1 MEAELTIYG
10 YVMHYTFAERME
22 KTPRSFIREI
32 LKVTQR
38 PEIISFA
45 GGLPNPSLFPIEEL
59 AETARAV
66 IAEDGKSAL
75 QYSTT
80 EGHLPLR
87 EWIASRYKKRLGIE
101 VSPDEILITNG
112 SQQCLDLIGK
122 VFINKGSRV
131 AIERPGYLG
140 AIQAFSMYEPEF
152 CPVDLT
158 ESGPDV
164 MMLNS
169 VLTDDN
175 PCFFYGVPNS
185 QNPSGITWNNENRRE
200 VSRLMEEHETV
211 LVEDDAYG
219 ELRFRGDAVPC
230 MRSLIPDLTVMTG
243 SFSKIISPG
252 MRMGWICAPEEI
264 VTQAVTVKQG
274 TDLHSNILSQQ
285 IIARFL
291 QDHPI
296 EAHISRI
303 TEEYA
308 KQCDCMLA
316 AIQDRFPSDVSFT
329 RPDGGMFIWATLPE
343 GYSAT
348 ELFERALKKDVAILP
363 GTPFYTDGG
372 GDSTM
377 RLNFSNSTPDR
388 IEDGI
393 ARLGSV
399 LHEYLK
405 EKPQQVVS

>member
-1 MEAELTIYG
+1 
-10 YVMHYTFAERME
+10 MHYTFASRME

-45 GGLPNPSLFPIEEL
+45 GGLPNPHLFPVHEL

-66 IAEDGKSAL
+66 IAEEGGSAL

-87 EWIASRYKKRLGIE
+87 TWIADRYKKRLGIDVTPE
-101 VSPDEILITNG
+101 EILITNG

-140 AIQAFSMYEPEF
+140 AIQAFAMYEPEF
-152 CPVDLT
+152 SPVDLT
-158 ESGPDV
+158 GNGPDTR
-164 MMLNS
+164 MLRQ
-169 VLTDDN
+169 VLGRDH
-175 PCFFYGVPNS
+175 PCLFYGVPNS
-185 QNPSGITWNNENRRE
+185 QNPSGVTWTDENRRA
-200 VSRLMEEHETV
+200 VSRLMEEYETI

-219 ELRFRGDAVPC
+219 EIRFRGSPQPS
-230 MRSLIPDLTVMTG
+230 MRSLIPELTVMTG
-243 SFSKIISPG
+243 SFSKIIAPG

-264 VTQAVTVKQG
+264 TGQAVTVKQG

-291 QDHPI
+291 QDYSI
-296 EAHISRI
+296 DDHISRI
-303 TEEYA
+303 TSEYA
-308 KQCDCMLA
+308 KQCNCMLD
-316 AIQDRFPSDVSFT
+316 AIRNEFPSEVT
-329 RPDGGMFIWATLPE
+329 CAPPDGGMFIWATLPE
-343 GYSAT
+343 GYSST

-372 GDSTM
+372 GASAM
-377 RLNFSNSTPDR
+377 RLNFSNSTPER

-393 ARLGSV
+393 SRLGMV
-399 LHEYLK
+399 LHEYLR
-405 EKPQQVVS
+405 EKPSRVISS